1 MAGRYADAGE
11 AAIALWKLGGVKA
24 FYKGAASTILRDVLW
39 NAISFAIFQ
48 ILARH
53 ASQEKQTSGWG
64 RGVASG
70 ALAALF
76 THPLDVIK
84 TRTMTGDGVSA
95 SILAQLRGIVDEEG
109 LGVLAKGLAP
119 RLLYLG
125 PLASLILATNE
136 LVARK
141 IIDRRLAPVNARAVA
156 PKLGKRA

>member
-1 MAGRYADAGE
+1 
-11 AAIALWKLGGVKA
+11 
-24 FYKGAASTILRDVLW
+24 
-39 NAISFAIFQ
+39 
-48 ILARH
+48 
-53 ASQEKQTSGWG
+53 
-64 RGVASG
+64 
-70 ALAALF
+70 
-76 THPLDVIK
+76 VIK